1 MDRWIDMT
9 MDSLGYWGIGLLMF
23 LENLFPPIPSELI
36 MPLAGYSAAQGQIAL
51 VPAIFAGVV
60 GTMLGALPWYYLGRW
75 IGEDRI
81 ARWLERHGRWL
92 GIRPR
97 ELQRSRRWFNRHG
110 RKVVLWGRLIP
121 GIRTLISL
129 PAGFEMMPLRE
140 FLIYST
146 LGTTIWVAVLTLAGY
161 KLRRNYAAVEHLLDP
176 ISKIVALLVLI
187 ALVVWIGRRIWL
199 ARQPVPAERS
209 RDR

>member
-51 VPAIFAGVV
+51 LPAIVAGVV
-60 GTMLGALPWYYLGRW
+60 GTMVGALPWYYLGRW
-75 IGEDRI
+75 LGEDRI
-81 ARWLERHGRWL
+81 LLWLERHGRWL
-92 GIRPR
+92 GIRPH

-110 RKVVLWGRLIP
+110 RKIVFWGRLIP

-129 PAGFEMMPLRE
+129 PAGFERMRLRE

-146 LGTTIWVAVLTLAGY
+146 LGTTIWVLLLTLAGY
-161 KLRRNYAAVEHLLDP
+161 KLRRNFALVEQWLAPVSKGVAAL
-176 ISKIVALLVLI
+176 LLVLL
-187 ALVVWIGRRIWL
+187 LVWLGRRWWL
-199 ARQPVPAERS
+199 ARQRATVEAR

>member
-1 MDRWIDMT
+1 MT
-9 MDSLGYWGIGLLMF
+9 MDALGYWGIGLLMF

-51 VPAIFAGVV
+51 VPAIFAGVL

-75 IGEDRI
+75 ISEERM

-97 ELQRSRRWFNRHG
+97 ELERSRRWFKRHG

-140 FLIYST
+140 FLVYST
-146 LGTTIWVAVLTLAGY
+146 LGTTIWVTALTLAGY
-161 KLRRNYAAVEHLLDP
+161 KLRRNFALVEQWLAP
-176 ISKIVALLVLI
+176 VSKGIAGLLLVL
-187 ALVVWIGRRIWL
+187 LFVWLGRRWWL
-199 ARQPVPAERS
+199 ARQHSPVQTR